1 MTEQRVGPFMSRIQ
15 LSKGALPFLLG
26 VFLICM
32 CGLMLQ
38 IAETRVMSVIAFY
51 HMAFFAI
58 SMAMLGMTAGS
69 LLVYFKPRLFPRECL
84 FDNLAW
90 TSAAFAVA
98 VVLSTLA
105 LATTVVGTG
114 RMNTYAMTALVWLKL
129 IGILLPPYVL
139 AGMAISLALTRSTV
153 PVGMVYG
160 TDLLGAA
167 SGCLVVLLLLS
178 FADAVSLLFG
188 IAAFGA
194 LAAFCFQ
201 RARRVSNGHE
211 AVSPASRLGHGRW
224 PAMLGIG
231 FAFLALVNAG
241 VQPTTPG
248 ARRDGIVLLSSK
260 GRLELKSPALVRWNT
275 YSRIMVEDPVTM
287 APFLWSASPVTPA
300 SKISQRWLD
309 IDGDAGTS
317 MAKFS
322 GNPREIDFLQY
333 DITNIAYTV
342 RHRGRSAVIGVGG
355 GRDMMSA
362 YYFGFR
368 DITGVELNTI
378 FVDLL
383 KRDYRDYNRLLD
395 LPGVRLHVDE
405 ARSWFARTDE
415 HFDLIEMSL
424 VDTWAS
430 TGAGAYSLSENG
442 LYTEQGWRH
451 FLKALTPT
459 GMFTVSRWYHPNDV
473 AEAGRLVTLAAA
485 ALRDQGIDNPADHI
499 FMAGSDHLA
508 TLIVAKSAFTPDEL
522 AQLRAKVEALQ
533 FKILVS
539 PDQADRS
546 GILDRLVAART
557 PAALAAISS
566 QRHLDLS
573 VTTDDRPFFFNQ
585 LNPFDPESIRFA
597 MGNRGGVAHGNLLAA
612 ATLLMLM
619 FFSLLLVLF
628 IMIFPALP
636 SVRRTEK
643 SLALS
648 GTLYF
653 MLIGVGFM
661 FVEIGLIQRLSTF
674 LGHPVYG
681 LAIGL
686 FGIILATGIGSL
698 VSEYVRLDSPAKIML
713 WAGLLAAYL
722 IALPLWFPNLVAEF
736 EGRSLVVRALM
747 ALSAILPSG
756 ILMGFAFPAG
766 MRLVNAIDRQPTP
779 WFWAVN
785 GASGVLAASATV
797 MISMAFSINTSLW
810 LGGACYILIAPIA
823 THLLSMTRQSAD
835 GLPAAARAAAH

>member
-1 MTEQRVGPFMSRIQ
+1 MPRTQ
-15 LSKGALPFLLG
+15 LPHGAFSFLFG

-38 IAETRVMSVIAFY
+38 IVETRVMSVIAFY

-90 TSAAFAVA
+90 VSSAFAVA
-98 VVLSTLA
+98 VILSALA

-114 RMNTYAMTALVWLKL
+114 KINTYAMTALIWLKL

-139 AGMAISLALTRSTV
+139 AGMAISLALTRSAV
-153 PVGMVYG
+153 PVGVVYG

-178 FADAVSLLFG
+178 FADAISLLFG

-201 RARRVSNGHE
+201 RARRASGGNESV
-211 AVSPASRLGHGRW
+211 VPISRLGHGRW
-224 PAMLGIG
+224 PMALSV
-231 FAFLALVNAG
+231 AFGLLALINAG
-241 VQPTTPG
+241 LQPTSPG
-248 ARRDGIVLLSSK
+248 SPHDGIVLLSSK
-260 GRLELKSPALVRWNT
+260 GKLELKSPALVRWNT
-275 YSRIMVEDPVTM
+275 YSRIMVENPVTM
-287 APFLWSASPVTPA
+287 APFLWSASPVTPH
-300 SKISQRWLD
+300 SQISQRWLD

-322 GNPREIDFLQY
+322 GDPKEIDFLQY
-333 DITNIAYTV
+333 DITNIAYTI
-342 RHRGRSAVIGVGG
+342 RHQGRSAVIGVGG

-368 DITGVELNTI
+368 DVTGVELNTI

-383 KRDYRDYNRLLD
+383 KRDYRDYNQLLN
-395 LPGVRLHVDE
+395 LPGVKLHVDE

-442 LYTEQGWRH
+442 LYTQQGWRH
-451 FLKALTPT
+451 FLRALSPT
-459 GMFTVSRWYHPNDV
+459 GVFTVSRWYHPNDV
-473 AEAGRLVTLAAA
+473 AEAGRLLTLAAA
-485 ALRDQGIDNPADHI
+485 ALRDQGVDKPADHI

-508 TLIVAKSAFTPDEL
+508 TLIVGKSAFTPDEL
-522 AQLRAKVEALQ
+522 AQLRAKVDKLQ
-533 FKILVS
+533 FKVLVS
-539 PDQADRS
+539 PDQTDRS
-546 GILDRLVAART
+546 GILDQLVAART
-557 PAALAAISS
+557 PQALSAISKE
-566 QRHLDLS
+566 RHLDLS

-585 LNPFDPESIRFA
+585 LNPFDPASVRFA

-636 SVRRTEK
+636 SVRQTDK

-698 VSEYVRLDSPAKIML
+698 LSEYVRLDSSAKIFA
-713 WAGLLAAYL
+713 WAGLLAVYL
-722 IALPLWFPNLVAEF
+722 VALPLWFPTLVMEF
-736 EGRSLVVRALM
+736 EGQSLLIRALM

-756 ILMGFAFPAG
+756 ILMGFGFPAG

-810 LGGACYILIAPIA
+810 LGGACYLLIAPIA
-823 THLLSMTRQSAD
+823 AHLLSMTQQTD
-835 GLPAAARAAAH
+835 GGLSVAARAEAH

>member
-1 MTEQRVGPFMSRIQ
+1 MPRIK
-15 LSKGALPFLLG
+15 LSNSAFPFLFG

-90 TSAAFAVA
+90 VSSAFAIA
-98 VVLSTLA
+98 VFLSTLA

-114 RMNTYAMTALVWLKL
+114 RMNTFAMTALIWLKL
-129 IGILLPPYVL
+129 IGVLLPPYVF
-139 AGMAISLALTRSTV
+139 AGMAISLALTRSAV
-153 PVGMVYG
+153 PVGIVYG
-160 TDLLGAA
+160 VDLLGAS

-178 FADAVSLLFG
+178 FADGISLLFG
-188 IAAFGA
+188 IAAFAA
-194 LAAFCFQ
+194 LAALCFQ
-201 RARRVSNGHE
+201 RARRRSGEGESVVG
-211 AVSPASRLGHGRW
+211 VSRLGHGRW
-224 PAMLGIG
+224 PMILCV
-231 FAFLALVNAG
+231 AFGLLAVGNAS

-248 ARRDGIVLLSSK
+248 SRRDGIVLLSSK
-260 GRLELKSPALVRWNT
+260 GRLELRSPALVRWNT
-275 YSRIMVEDPVTM
+275 YSRIMVEDPVKM
-287 APFLWSASPVTPA
+287 PPFMWGASPITPH
-300 SKISQRWLD
+300 SEISQRWLD

-317 MAKFS
+317 MAQFS
-322 GNPREIDFLQY
+322 GDPKQIEFLQY
-333 DITNIAYTV
+333 DITNIAYTI
-342 RHRGRSAVIGVGG
+342 RHQGRSAIIGVGG

-368 DITGVELNTI
+368 DVTGVELNTI

-383 KRDYRDYNRLLD
+383 KRDYRGYNHLLD
-395 LPGVRLHVDE
+395 LPGVTLHVDE
-405 ARSWFARTDE
+405 ARSWFARTTE

-451 FLKALTPT
+451 FLSALTPT
-459 GMFTVSRWYHPNDV
+459 GVFTVSRWYNPKDV
-473 AEAGRLVTLAAA
+473 AEAGRLITLAVA
-485 ALRDQGIDNPADHI
+485 ALHDQGADEPADHI
-499 FMAGSDHLA
+499 FLAGSDHLA
-508 TLIVAKSAFTPDEL
+508 TLIVAKTAFTPGEL
-522 AQLRAKVEALQ
+522 SQLRAKVEGLQ
-533 FKILVS
+533 FKVLVS
-539 PDQADRS
+539 PDQPGSS
-546 GILDRLVAART
+546 GILAQLVQART
-557 PAALAAISS
+557 PQALAAISA

-585 LNPFDPESIRFA
+585 LNPFDMGSVRFA
-597 MGNRGGVAHGNLLAA
+597 LGNRGGVAHGNLLAT

-636 SVRRTEK
+636 SVRQTDK

-698 VSEYVRLDSPAKIML
+698 LSEYVQLNSVAKIL
-713 WAGLLAAYL
+713 VWAGLLAIYL
-722 IALPLWFPNLVAEF
+722 VALPIWFPSLVMKF
-736 EGRSLVVRALM
+736 EGQPLLVRALM

-756 ILMGFAFPAG
+756 ILMGFGFPTG
-766 MRLVNAIDRQPTP
+766 MRLVNAIDHQPTP

-797 MISMAFSINTSLW
+797 MVSMAFSINTSLW

-823 THLLSMTRQSAD
+823 AYLLLMARQPVFSSAE
-835 GLPAAARAAAH
+835 

>member
-1 MTEQRVGPFMSRIQ
+1 MPRTP
-15 LSKGALPFLLG
+15 LPNGAFSFLFG

-38 IAETRVMSVIAFY
+38 IVETRVMSVIAFY

-90 TSAAFAVA
+90 VSSAFAVA
-98 VVLSTLA
+98 VILSALA

-114 RMNTYAMTALVWLKL
+114 KINTYAMTALIWLKL

-139 AGMAISLALTRSTV
+139 AGMAISLALTRSAV
-153 PVGMVYG
+153 PVGVVYG

-178 FADAVSLLFG
+178 FADAISLLFG

-201 RARRVSNGHE
+201 RARRASGGNESV
-211 AVSPASRLGHGRW
+211 VPISRLGHGRW
-224 PAMLGIG
+224 PMVLSV
-231 FAFLALVNAG
+231 AFGLLALINAG
-241 VQPTTPG
+241 LQPTSPG
-248 ARRDGIVLLSSK
+248 SARDGIVLLSSK
-260 GRLELKSPALVRWNT
+260 GKLELKSPALVRWNT
-275 YSRIMVEDPVTM
+275 YSRIMVENPVTM
-287 APFLWSASPVTPA
+287 APFLWSASPVTPP
-300 SKISQRWLD
+300 SRISQRWLD

-322 GNPREIDFLQY
+322 GDPKEIDFLQY
-333 DITNIAYTV
+333 DITNIAYTI
-342 RHRGRSAVIGVGG
+342 RHQGRSAVIGVGG

-368 DITGVELNTI
+368 DVTGVELNTI

-383 KRDYRDYNRLLD
+383 KRDYRDYNQLLN
-395 LPGVRLHVDE
+395 LPGVKLHVDE

-442 LYTEQGWRH
+442 LYTQQGWRH
-451 FLKALTPT
+451 FLRALSPT
-459 GMFTVSRWYHPNDV
+459 GVFTVSRWYHPNDV
-473 AEAGRLVTLAAA
+473 AEAGRLLTLAAA
-485 ALRDQGIDNPADHI
+485 ALRDQGVDKPADHI

-508 TLIVAKSAFTPDEL
+508 TLIVGKSAFTPDEL
-522 AQLRAKVEALQ
+522 AQLRAKVDKLQ
-533 FKILVS
+533 FKVLVS
-539 PDQADRS
+539 PDQTDRS
-546 GILDRLVAART
+546 GILDQLVAART
-557 PAALAAISS
+557 PQALSAISKE
-566 QRHLDLS
+566 RHLDLS

-585 LNPFDPESIRFA
+585 LNPFDPASVRFA

-636 SVRRTEK
+636 SVRQTDK

-698 VSEYVRLDSPAKIML
+698 VSEYVRLDSTAKIFA
-713 WAGLLAAYL
+713 WAGLLAVYL
-722 IALPLWFPNLVAEF
+722 VALPLWFPALVMEF
-736 EGRSLVVRALM
+736 EGQSLLVRALM

-756 ILMGFAFPAG
+756 ILMGFGFPAG

-810 LGGACYILIAPIA
+810 LGGACYLLIAPIA
-823 THLLSMTRQSAD
+823 AHLLSMTQQTD
-835 GLPAAARAAAH
+835 GGLSVAARAEAH